1 MNTAFGKLTAAE
13 AILLQLYATES
24 RGLEQIHYI
33 LLGDGLNRV
42 ASRRI
47 KPAAIRARAS
57 ELQRQNLLSID
68 NGRYQLSPKGIE
80 FVESDIAPKLTD
92 EELGRFGGP

>member
-1 MNTAFGKLTAAE
+1 MNTAFGELTAAE

-24 RGLEQIHYI
+24 KGLERTHYEP
-33 LLGDGLNRV
+33 LADSLNKI

-47 KPAAIRARAS
+47 RPAAIRARAS
-57 ELQRQNLLSID
+57 ELQRQNLISID
-68 NGRYQLSPKGIE
+68 GGRYQLSPRGIE

-92 EELGRFGGP
+92 EELGRFGGV

>member
-13 AILLQLYATES
+13 AILLQLYAIES
-24 RGLEQIHYI
+24 RGHERTHYE
-33 LLGDGLNRV
+33 LLADGLNKI

-57 ELQRQNLLSID
+57 ELQRQNLISID
-68 NGRYQLSPKGIE
+68 SGRYQLSPRGIE
-80 FVESDIAPKLTD
+80 FVESIAPKLTD
-92 EELGRFGGP
+92 EELGRFGGV